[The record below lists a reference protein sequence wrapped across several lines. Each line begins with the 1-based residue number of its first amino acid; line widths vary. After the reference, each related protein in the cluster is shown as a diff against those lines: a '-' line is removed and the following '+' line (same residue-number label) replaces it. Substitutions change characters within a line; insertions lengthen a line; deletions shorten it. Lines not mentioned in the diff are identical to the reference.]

1 MLELKKYDESL
12 YQKPRWLVIN
22 KIDMLPDESE
32 KEVCTRFINDL
43 GWSGKIFVISAL
55 TGKGC
60 KQLIYA
66 IMEYL
71 EQENKTEMI

>member
-1 MLELKKYDESL
+1 
-12 YQKPRWLVIN
+12 
-22 KIDMLPDESE
+22 MLPDESE
-32 KEVCTRFINDL
+32 KEVCTKFINDL